1 LKIEI
6 NIDENATDVSVKLT
20 CNQMTEQIT
29 KLIATLTMMNKQLAV
44 KKEDETY
51 LLEVADIIYIEAVD
65 RKCFVYT
72 KSDVYESDLKL
83 YEMEQQLEQF
93 GFFRI
98 SKSVLLKLTCIQSLK
113 ADINRR
119 IKITLTN
126 GEKIMVSR
134 QYAEELKKKLGV
146 K

>member
-1 LKIEI
+1 MKIEI
-6 NIDENATDVSVKLT
+6 NIYENATDVSVKLT

-51 LLEVADIIYIEAVD
+51 LLEVADIIYIEAVE

>member
-1 LKIEI
+1 MKIEI

-20 CNQMTEQIT
+20 CNQMNEQIT

-51 LLEVADIIYIEAVD
+51 LLEVADIIYIEAVE

>member
-1 LKIEI
+1 MKIEI

>member
-1 LKIEI
+1 MKIEI

-29 KLIATLTMMNKQLAV
+29 KLITTLTMMNKQLAV

-51 LLEVADIIYIEAVD
+51 LLEVADIIYIEAVE

>member
-1 LKIEI
+1 MKIEI
-6 NIDENATDVSVKLT
+6 NIDENATDVCVKLT

-51 LLEVADIIYIEAVD
+51 LLEVADIIYIEAVE

-72 KSDVYESDLKL
+72 
-83 YEMEQQLEQF
+83 
-93 GFFRI
+93 R
-98 SKSVLLKLTCIQSLK
+98 T
-113 ADINRR
+113 
-119 IKITLTN
+119 
-126 GEKIMVSR
+126 
-134 QYAEELKKKLGV
+134 GV

>member
-1 LKIEI
+1 MKIEI
-6 NIDENATDVSVKLT
+6 NIDENATDVSVKIT

-29 KLIATLTMMNKQLAV
+29 KLITTLTMMNKQLAV

-51 LLEVADIIYIEAVD
+51 LLEVADIIYIEAVE

>member
-1 LKIEI
+1 
-6 NIDENATDVSVKLT
+6 
-20 CNQMTEQIT
+20 
-29 KLIATLTMMNKQLAV
+29 MNKQLAV

-51 LLEVADIIYIEAVD
+51 LLEVADIIYIEAVE

>member
-1 LKIEI
+1 MKIEI

-51 LLEVADIIYIEAVD
+51 LLEVADIIYIEAVE

-72 KSDVYESDLKL
+72 KSDVYESDFKL

>member
-1 LKIEI
+1 MKIEI

-51 LLEVADIIYIEAVD
+51 LLEVADIIYIEAVE